1 MRNSNLY
8 NLNVLIIDD
17 CKFSCEKILFTMQ
30 NVGCEVVTADNGE
43 EALKILTEEDSKH
56 FDLIIIDIEM
66 PVMNGFEILREI
78 KKHQLAPNAILCSY
92 SVIISERNYMDMG
105 FQSFIPKPPETNHL
119 IGLLEFVSERKYA
132 RSFYNT

>member
-1 MRNSNLY
+1 
-8 NLNVLIIDD
+8 
-17 CKFSCEKILFTMQ
+17 MQ

-92 SVIISERNYMDMG
+92 SVIVSERNYMDMG